1 MSVCAHVCALI
12 SHASS
17 ERGHNPPDFN
27 PITSNFSTQFSE
39 EKFNPSGFQFYKVIS
54 HERKY
59 SLKKKQ
65 RHIIS
70 SQYVR
75 VDYTDVSVRSRQT
88 TSKKKKKKNPH
99 HIIIH
104 LYAYCW
110 LFLSLFTFYVSI
122 LHFIVIHNCQ
132 PFNSCQYKAEK
143 ILPLVSP
150 KAHLA

>member
-1 MSVCAHVCALI
+1 MCAHVCALI

-88 TSKKKKKKNPH
+88 TSKKKKKESSPH
-99 HIIIH
+99 YYTFVRLLLVISFSIYLLRFYSSFHSNTQ
-104 LYAYCW
+104 
-110 LFLSLFTFYVSI
+110 LSTF
-122 LHFIVIHNCQ
+122 
-132 PFNSCQYKAEK
+132 
-143 ILPLVSP
+143 
-150 KAHLA
+150 